1 MNITSIWNSVYPV
14 LVAILFFELI
24 IVIHE
29 WGHFTAARLMKI
41 KVNEFSVGMGPKL
54 LQHKGKKT
62 TYTLRLILFGGYC
75 SMEGEDKE
83 SDDENAFVNKKVWQR
98 IYVVIAG
105 ALMNLVLGLVI
116 VLILVCSQNL
126 VGTTEVAKFDDNAV
140 SQSYGLQVGDKI
152 KSIDG
157 MRVYTT
163 NDVTTGFSRC
173 SNENVNLVVE
183 RDGKDVKLKVKFN
196 TEDYEGH
203 TYARMVFLSLH
214 DLLVGRYGISDMSGP
229 VGTVSIVS
237 TAVKTSMYSMLR
249 IMALLTVNVGLF
261 NLFPIPALDGWRL
274 FVLLAEGITRKKL
287 PQKAEYLINA
297 VGLAALLL
305 LMCFVTFSDITKL
318 F

>member
-83 SDDENAFVNKKVWQR
+83 SDDENAFVNKKVWQ
-98 IYVVIAG
+98 
-105 ALMNLVLGLVI
+105 
-116 VLILVCSQNL
+116 
-126 VGTTEVAKFDDNAV
+126 
-140 SQSYGLQVGDKI
+140 
-152 KSIDG
+152 SIDG

-203 TYARMVFLSLH
+203 TYTVMDFWLRGVKKTPANVISQTGKEFVSYARMVFLSLH

-229 VGTVSIVS
+229 VGTVSVVS

-249 IMALLTVNVGLF
+249 IIALLTVNVGGVF
-261 NLFPIPALDGWRL
+261 NQCCRSCGTSFID
-274 FVLLAEGITRKKL
+274 VLCNLQRYNKIVLNLNSGDCYGKK
-287 PQKAEYLINA
+287 K
-297 VGLAALLL
+297 
-305 LMCFVTFSDITKL
+305 K
-318 F
+318 